1 MLARRSIHVLAL
13 TVVTAVLL
21 AACGSSSKTK
31 VSSAT
36 TQAESTTTAPANAS
50 VGVATDP
57 KLGSILVDGAGRTLY
72 RFTKETNGSIA
83 CMGSCTSTWPPF
95 LAPAGGLPS
104 SGQGV
109 GTLTTVTRPDGGTQI
124 AYNGSPLYH
133 YAADTKA
140 GDTNGQGVGGVW
152 FVVAPAATAQAQ
164 ATATTAPAAGGTTA
178 TTTRSPA
185 TTARPATTNPPATNP
200 PATSPP
206 ATSPPATSPPT
217 TMYHPPTTSC
227 AYPPCY

>member
-1 MLARRSIHVLAL
+1 VRRSITVTALA
-13 TVVTAVLL
+13 VVTAVLL
-21 AACGSSSKTK
+21 AACGASSKTK
-31 VSSAT
+31 TAAPT
-36 TQAESTTTAPANAS
+36 TVAESTTTALANAS
-50 VGVATDP
+50 VGVVADP
-57 KLGSILVDGAGRTLY
+57 KLGSILVDAAGRTLY

-83 CMGSCTSTWPPF
+83 CTGACISTWPPF
-95 LAPAGGLPS
+95 LAPLGGPPS
-104 SGQGV
+104 SRPGV
-109 GTLTTVTRPDGGTQI
+109 GTLTTVTRPDGGVQV

-152 FVVAPAATAQAQ
+152 FVVTPAIAAQAAVTTTPAAR
-164 ATATTAPAAGGTTA
+164 ATA
-178 TTTRSPA
+178 TTRSPA
-185 TTARPATTNPPATNP
+185 TTARPGTTNP

-206 ATSPPATSPPT
+206 ATSPPATNPPT